1 MVNYEELF
9 EKYFQKKYDFDTNAL
24 SQEQVEDIKALV
36 REKRADY
43 ALAPMG
49 TDIFDWILK
58 QSKEL
63 RFELIPFDSERID
76 GMLYIPNA
84 RRNRAYIV
92 LNANRPLINQI
103 FAAAHEYYHYLRDYQ
118 KLREKPFICD
128 LSALRDV
135 NEKMASRFAAELLL
149 PEEALRSELRRYC
162 AAVKHGKPET
172 MDFDDFAVLSILLT
186 IRYQLPLKA
195 VFYRLKEEGYINE
208 LDKYIDNYD
217 FIKKALQE
225 IEITKK
231 RAEELYGTENK
242 YVIPYGSTYADMENA
257 FEAGT
262 ATREAIL
269 RDAEKLQMDMSVVHA
284 FLEQE
289 SDEPE
294 DDDEELF

>member
-162 AAVKHGKPET
+162 AEVKHGKPET
-172 MDFDDFAVLSILLT
+172 MDFDDFAVLSIFLT

-231 RAEELYGTENK
+231 RTEELYGTENK